1 MYKAMVHIKKLK
13 TKAILTIFAIVTI
26 LDFIVTMMVKSKHQV
41 FNESNPIY
49 LFTGNIWF
57 LLIIKLIVVIAMTIY
72 FIKYYSKTPIYF
84 RYILSTIL
92 LFGIILQFIATING
106 NNVYEKPKEEVE
118 PISKEIKLQYY
129 KQQIIWP
136 YLNSIIGLTFIFLF
150 WRMIENDR

>member
-1 MYKAMVHIKKLK
+1 MVHIKKLK